1 MKILAETN
9 FGGCLKE
16 RVFILQFVQIY
27 DKVRAVVVDKD
38 GDIRDFAIEDL
49 KVIEIDSNG

>member
-49 KVIEIDSNG
+49 KVIEIDPNG